1 MPDQAISTLGLTLN
15 STRKEQQFM
24 SLNYPRK
31 RHANH
36 LWKYTLLLLLALAMI
51 LVLILA
57 FTGNVLLPPFSWC
70 WLDIHLDCLEDALE
84 RMTFLSIYRVI
95 KALTF
100 RGDDTSF
107 GLCRC
112 ITSSLEDLT
121 NCWFMLL
128 VVFQLPVAMFHD
140 FAVLGA

>member
-70 WLDIHLDCLEDALE
+70 
-84 RMTFLSIYRVI
+84 
-95 KALTF
+95 
-100 RGDDTSF
+100 
-107 GLCRC
+107 
-112 ITSSLEDLT
+112 
-121 NCWFMLL
+121 
-128 VVFQLPVAMFHD
+128 
-140 FAVLGA
+140 